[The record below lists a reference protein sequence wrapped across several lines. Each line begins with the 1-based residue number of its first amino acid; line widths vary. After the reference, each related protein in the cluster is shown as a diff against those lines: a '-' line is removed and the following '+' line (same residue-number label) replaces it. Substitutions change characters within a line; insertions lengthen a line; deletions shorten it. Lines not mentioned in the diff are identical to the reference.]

1 MDIIKEST
9 NKNVKA
15 ILPLCNAS
23 IVTVLHPTL
32 NNDTTAPVSVNKYNQ
47 AFAIEQYRE
56 DGNIMTYFVANSAGS
71 KNDWIKTIENILQE
85 KSIKKSSKNLK
96 EVSIVPIDINTPM
109 LSQSKSTSSTNP
121 SLI

>member
-1 MDIIKEST
+1 M
-9 NKNVKA
+9 
-15 ILPLCNAS
+15 
-23 IVTVLHPTL
+23 L
-32 NNDTTAPVSVNKYNQ
+32 NNDATAPVSVNKYNQ

-96 EVSIVPIDINTPM
+96 EVSVVPIDINTPM
-109 LSQSKSTSSTNP
+109 LSRSKSTSSTNP